1 MRNKDLIESFVRNRH
16 FNGRTGSMTA
26 TDGKLFSYNT
36 CIAQHTKD
44 GRLVINNTRY
54 SVTTSKQQGYLRTAA
69 KNFHDK
75 VECVEN
81 IDFNTQR
88 LVKE

>member
-1 MRNKDLIESFVRNRH
+1 MKNRDLIESFVRNRH

-26 TDGKLFSYNT
+26 IDGKLFSYNT

-44 GRLVINNTRY
+44 GRLIINNTRY
-54 SVTTSKQQGYLRTAA
+54 SVTTSKQQGYLRAAA
-69 KNFHDK
+69 KWHNK
-75 VECVEN
+75 VECVDN
-81 IDFNTQR
+81 IGFSTQR

>member
-1 MRNKDLIESFVRNRH
+1 MRNQDLIESFVRNRH

-26 TDGKLFSYNT
+26 IDGKLFSYNT

-54 SVTTSKQQGYLRTAA
+54 SVTTSKQQGYLRCAA
-69 KNFHDK
+69 MYHPK

-81 IDFNTQR
+81 IDFDTQR
-88 LVKE
+88 LVRE

>member
-1 MRNKDLIESFVRNRH
+1 MRHQDLIENFVCNRNY
-16 FNGRTGSMTA
+16 NGRTGSMTA
-26 TDGKLFSYNT
+26 QDGKLFSYNT

-44 GRLVINNTRY
+44 GRLIINNTRY
-54 SVTTSKQQGYLRTAA
+54 SVTTSKQQGYLRRAA
-69 KNFHDK
+69 MHHPK

-81 IDFNTQR
+81 IDFDTQR

>member
-1 MRNKDLIESFVRNRH
+1 MRTQDLIENFVSNRN

-26 TDGKLFSYNT
+26 QDGKLFSYNT

-44 GRLVINNTRY
+44 GRLIVNNTRY
-54 SVTTSKQQGYLRTAA
+54 SVTTSKQQGYLRAA
-69 KNFHDK
+69 AHYHPK

-81 IDFNTQR
+81 IAYNTQR
-88 LVKE
+88 LVNE

>member
-1 MRNKDLIESFVRNRH
+1 MKNQDLIRNFVNNRY
-16 FNGRTGSMTA
+16 FEGKTGSMTA
-26 TDGKLFSYNT
+26 KDGKLFSYNT

-54 SVTTSKQQGYLRTAA
+54 SVTTSKQQCYLRTAA
-69 KNFHDK
+69 KWHGK

-81 IDFNTQR
+81 IDFDTQQ
-88 LVKE
+88 LVKN